1 MKIAA
6 LNLRRNFHR
15 CNGAEWNVANHREA
29 IPLERR
35 RHGKG

>member
-15 CNGAEWNVANHREA
+15 CNGAERNAANHREA
-29 IPLERR
+29 ILLKKERD
-35 RHGKG
+35 